1 MKRNQW
7 NRWTMS
13 MELLN
18 EINGIVQQNQWNG
31 LLEMTFSVREIGVL
45 NEKEQRFS
53 STYV

>member
-31 LLEMTFSVREIGVL
+31 LLGMAI
-45 NEKEQRFS
+45 
-53 STYV
+53 